1 MIDATTMTV
10 MITDNSVEMCKSIHH
25 MMNAIGFGRNFV
37 FAHNGKQ
44 AWELLREKP
53 VDLLLLDYN
62 LPEMNGAEILK
73 SIRNNRGLR
82 DLPVIMVTAEAYREY
97 VAESGEFE
105 IDAFIVKPLTTL
117 VLEQKIARVVEV
129 ANNPPPM
136 VAHLRKAREFQEGG
150 DLDGAITEAELAA
163 KANPEASKPVRE
175 LGYYYFQKNELE
187 SSEKYLLQAIE
198 MNELDVF
205 ALHYLGELYLR
216 RNDMEKATEYFERA
230 MEINPRHVRRGI
242 DLGKILVS
250 RGMIDKATKVFDK
263 ITRLP
268 GCSPDMQEEI
278 ADYCLVK
285 GGNDYAGKLLESLI
299 AQDKTR
305 WDLFFKLGKLWEE
318 LGETLKAVTCFAQA
332 TELDKSNIDVRMH
345 LADIYLKMRKPILAE
360 KALAEVLEINRDH
373 EGARELIKKCFERA

>member
-10 MITDNSVEMCKSIHH
+10 MITDKSVEMCKSIHH
-25 MMNAIGFGRNFV
+25 MMNAIGYGRNFV

-44 AWELLREKP
+44 AWDLLREKQ

-62 LPEMNGAEILK
+62 LPELNGAEILK
-73 SIRNNRGLR
+73 NIRSDRGLR
-82 DLPVIMVTAEAYREY
+82 DLPVIMVTAEAYREF
-97 VAESGEFE
+97 VAESGEYE

-117 VLEQKIARVVEV
+117 VLEEKIAGVVAV

-136 VAHLRKAREFQEGG
+136 VAHLRKARECQEEGN
-150 DLDGAITEAELAA
+150 LDGAITEAKLAA
-163 KANPEASKPVRE
+163 KANPDSSKPVRE
-175 LGYYYFQKNELE
+175 LGYYYFQKDDLE
-187 SSEKYLLQAIE
+187 SSEKYLSNAIE

-205 ALHYLGELYLR
+205 ALHYLGELYLK

-250 RGMIDKATKVFDK
+250 RGMIDKATRVFEK

-268 GCSPDMQEEI
+268 GCTPGMQEEI

-285 GGNDYAGKLLESLI
+285 GGSDYAVKLLEYLI
-299 AQDKTR
+299 TQDKTR
-305 WDLFFKLGKLWEE
+305 WDLFFKLGKVWED
-318 LGETLKAVTCFAQA
+318 LGELLKAVTCFVQA
-332 TELDKSNIDVRMH
+332 AELDKNNIDVRMH
-345 LADIYLKMRKPILAE
+345 IADIYLRMRKPILAE
-360 KALAEVLEINRDH
+360 KALAEILEIDRDH
-373 EGARELIKKCFERA
+373 EGAKELIKKCFERA